1 VKKLR
6 EDPKRH
12 GTERSIQEN
21 LNICKYLIVYG
32 ANMSPNCSLSSPL
45 SQSQKAVWSLIN
57 KGFSVSSIA
66 DRLNTTRQY
75 VNQTRLTA
83 EAKLST
89 TLLEVA
95 RANDLQVTRLDPKEA
110 ILLGYHPA
118 LKRKAVVTYSTNHG
132 IKVWYWHDNPEE
144 ITNEDFLRQTRE
156 YLLDIAKE
164 RGVQVEDAKIHPAKL
179 AHAIFSK
186 LVPEVKA

>member
-1 VKKLR
+1 M
-6 EDPKRH
+6 
-12 GTERSIQEN
+12 T
-21 LNICKYLIVYG
+21 
-32 ANMSPNCSLSSPL
+32 PNCTIASPL
-45 SQSQKAVWSLIN
+45 SQKQKTVWSLIS
-57 KGFSVSSIA
+57 KGFSVSAIA
-66 DRLNTTRQY
+66 DKLKTTRQY

-95 RANDLQVTRLDPKEA
+95 QANDLQVIRLYPKEA

-144 ITNEDFLRQTRE
+144 VTNQEFLRQTRE
-156 YLLDIAKE
+156 YLLDLAKE
-164 RGVQVEDAKIHPAKL
+164 RGIEVENAGEMHPAKL
-179 AHAIFSK
+179 ASIIFSK
-186 LVPEVKA
+186 LVPEVES